1 MADEPSSDDAAG
13 YRPVSGLAVA
23 ALLAGCGSALV
34 LFTSLAAVV
43 PLVAIVM
50 AVAALAELR
59 RSEGRRVGRVAAL
72 AGLALAIGFTTQALA
87 GAAVDRWIAVKRAT
101 ATADAWIEAVC
112 KEDFAAAIGL
122 CSGSA
127 LPATDRGDPFE
138 PPASKAERLT
148 AFRGLPAVAAVAACG
163 GTRPAVVVER
173 DPAGGSS
180 WMARADLA
188 GCGAAGTSLVLRVEP
203 RGAVRGRTPIDRW
216 LVTSLELD
224 R

>member
-1 MADEPSSDDAAG
+1 
-13 YRPVSGLAVA
+13 
-23 ALLAGCGSALV
+23 
-34 LFTSLAAVV
+34 
-43 PLVAIVM
+43 M
-50 AVAALAELR
+50 AVAALADLR
-59 RSEGRRVGRVAAL
+59 RSEGRRAGRVAAL

-87 GAAVDRWIAVKRAT
+87 GAAVVRWIEANRAA
-101 ATADAWIEAVC
+101 ATADAWIEAVR

-163 GTRPAVVVER
+163 ETRPAVVVER
-173 DPAGGSS
+173 DPAGESS

-188 GCGAAGTSLVLRVEP
+188 GCGAGGTSLVLRVEP